1 MLLRAQ
7 LIWVQ
12 FQITVNITA
21 VVLTFI
27 SAVASGDDASVLT
40 AVQLL
45 WVNLIMDTFAALALA
60 TDPPTPSILNR
71 KPAPKSAPLITLKM
85 WKMIIGQSIFQLVVT
100 LILYFGGVTIFS
112 YTTPEEHKQ
121 LQTLIFNTFVWMQ
134 IFNQYN
140 NRRLD
145 DRFNIFE
152 GVQNNYFFIGIQ
164 VIIIGGQILI
174 IFIGGAAFGVVRMRP
189 PLWGYS
195 VVLGAL
201 SLPMAAFI
209 RLIPDELIRK
219 FIPAWFKRKAT
230 PQVFVSDEECH
241 FEWNPALEEI
251 REELGLLKK
260 LRGGRLNGIKYKL
273 QHPREI
279 ISRSRSGSHSRL
291 SSIPQTPTGEQ
302 QGSEFGGRS
311 PSFSQV
317 PPSPDSRRSTTTR
330 RRGRSRSNSAF
341 GPAAA
346 MAGVIAG
353 SIAGWSPIPRDRDEG
368 SSSFQEFQGRTEL
381 ETQGGIEI
389 HPETNPQDPVIVNSK
404 PRVEEPPSQVPDTS
418 PAFGQSLAPP
428 KA

>member
-1 MLLRAQ
+1 
-7 LIWVQ
+7 
-12 FQITVNITA
+12 
-21 VVLTFI
+21 
-27 SAVASGDDASVLT
+27 
-40 AVQLL
+40 
-45 WVNLIMDTFAALALA
+45 MDTFAALALA

-71 KPAPKSAPLITLKM
+71 KPAPKSAPLITLNM
-85 WKMIIGQSIFQLVVT
+85 WKMIVGQSIYQLVVT
-100 LILYFGGVTIFS
+100 LVLYFGGVTIFS
-112 YTTPEEHKQ
+112 YTTDGEHKQ

-152 GVQNNYFFIGIQ
+152 GVQHNYFFIGIQ
-164 VIIIGGQILI
+164 VIIIAGQILI
-174 IFIGGAAFGVVRMRP
+174 IYVGGAAFAVVRLRP

-195 VVLGAL
+195 IVLGAL
-201 SLPMAAFI
+201 SLPVAVII
-209 RLIPDELIRK
+209 RLIPDELIRR
-219 FIPAWFKRKAT
+219 FIPAWFERKAT
-230 PQVFVSDEECH
+230 PQVFVSDEERH

-251 REELGLLKK
+251 REELSLLKK
-260 LRGGRLNGIKYKL
+260 LRGGRLNGIKHKL

-279 ISRSRSGSHSRL
+279 ISRSRSGSHSRIG
-291 SSIPQTPTGEQ
+291 SIPQTPTGEQ

-311 PSFSQV
+311 PSFSQG
-317 PPSPDSRRSTTTR
+317 PPSPDSRMSTTTR

-368 SSSFQEFQGRTEL
+368 SSGFQEFHGRTEL
-381 ETQGGIEI
+381 ETQEGLEI
-389 HPETNPQDPVIVNSK
+389 HPETDPQDPVIVDPK
-404 PRVEEPPSQVPDTS
+404 PKDEEPRSQIPDIT

-428 KA
+428 KI